1 MAVVAFS
8 RAAVLSLAGIARK
21 AGARASVI
29 FGKLPPEAR
38 RKQLDDAL
46 AGRLD
51 VLVGARVG
59 IKTSTAASMAWTLDA
74 IEQT

>member
-1 MAVVAFS
+1 M
-8 RAAVLSLAGIARK
+8 
-21 AGARASVI
+21 I

-51 VLVGARVG
+51 VLVCTDVIGHG
-59 IKTSTAASMAWTLDA
+59 INLPLDDVVFA
-74 IEQT
+74 ETKKFDGTQR